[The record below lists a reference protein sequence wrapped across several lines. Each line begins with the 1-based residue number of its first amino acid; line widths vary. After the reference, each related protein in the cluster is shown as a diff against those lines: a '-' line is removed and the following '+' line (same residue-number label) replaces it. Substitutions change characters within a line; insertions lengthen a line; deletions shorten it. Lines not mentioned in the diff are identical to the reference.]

1 MVAVGA
7 FLGFFF
13 VVPFSV
19 AARSGENAEAR
30 REVTSSSAQLALM
43 LSGNRAGSSTTKT
56 SAGSR
61 TPS

>member
-1 MVAVGA
+1 
-7 FLGFFF
+7 
-13 VVPFSV
+13 VPFSV